1 MPCASAAAVMV
12 TKVPKGVTTGLAL
25 QCLAPRLER
34 PAFLAISAR
43 CSGERTENECAIN
56 CDFCF
61 SSLVAHSTLSGEK
74 GPLLPLRPIWS
85 WPALRQRC
93 DQSSC
98 HHSDHCSN
106 VNRKGMPSFF

>member
-74 GPLLPLRPIWS
+74 GRYCLCGPSGVGRPCGHV
-85 WPALRQRC
+85 AT
-93 DQSSC
+93 
-98 HHSDHCSN
+98 SD
-106 VNRKGMPSFF
+106 RATTRTIARM